1 MAQKPRDDGSYD
13 EARKLAE
20 DALDA
25 YAKGNPKQG
34 DKLAEQAKST
44 NVEAVQEV
52 VDELEEDKTADH
64 ESYVASDKDRKQ
76 D

>member
-1 MAQKPRDDGSYD
+1 MAQKPQDDGSYD

-25 YAKGNPKQG
+25 YAKGNPDQG
-34 DKLAEQAKST
+34 DKLVEEAKST

-52 VDELEEDKTADH
+52 VDELEEDKDSDH
-64 ESYVASDKDRKQ
+64 ESFVASDKDDKK

>member
-44 NVEAVQEV
+44 NAEAVQEV
-52 VDELEEDKTADH
+52 VDDLEEDKGADH